1 MADKNLA
8 RRNLR
13 FLERFPTWQL
23 IVILILLVFVSATFL
38 RLNNIGMA
46 ERRQAVIDAD
56 KAGDETVIHNRL
68 LHLANYVSHHMNTGK
83 NVVYLEGQYNR
94 DKAALIEDTVGDQD
108 SQAVI
113 NDRVDAICKPQFS
126 GYNQG
131 YVECFAREYAK
142 YSPGSVSP
150 VTEIQMPDTSKYR
163 HTFAAPL
170 WSPDFAGFSVL
181 ACVVLVVVIIFRLI
195 SLWVLK
201 MILKIKYKSV

>member
-1 MADKNLA
+1 MADKQIV

-23 IVILILLVFVSATFL
+23 IIILILLIFVSATFL

-68 LHLANYVSHHMNTGK
+68 LHLADYVSRHMNTDK

-94 DKAALIEDTVGDQD
+94 DKAELVKQTVGSQD

-113 NDRVDAICKPQFS
+113 NDKVDAICKPQFS
-126 GYNQG
+126 GYSQG

-142 YSPGSVSP
+142 YAPGSVSP
-150 VTEIQMPDTSKYR
+150 VAEVEMPDTSKYR

-181 ACVVLVVVIIFRLI
+181 ACLLLVVVIVFRLI

-201 MILKIKYKSV
+201 LILKIKYKSV